1 MMANG
6 VGIGD
11 IGDVITAISDMSIE
25 DLEEWVKD
33 IEVDITTK
41 NGEIQEREHRITEM
55 EMEINRLQSLK
66 LQVET
71 AKKGN
76 EKARDERDILMSR
89 KEILDQI
96 ISYKYELEEAGRL
109 ADIINE

>member
-1 MMANG
+1 MADG

-11 IGDVITAISDMSIE
+11 IGDVIAVISDMSIE

-55 EMEINRLQSLK
+55 AMEINRLQNLK
-66 LQVET
+66 LQLEN

-76 EKARDERDILMSR
+76 EKARDERDRLIAR
-89 KEILDQI
+89 KEIIDQI
-96 ISYKYELEEAGRL
+96 VSYKYEIEEAGRL
-109 ADIINE
+109 ADTMEDE

>member
-1 MMANG
+1 MAKG

-11 IGDVITAISDMSIE
+11 ISDVITVIGDMSIE
-25 DLEEWVKD
+25 DMEDWVN
-33 IEVDITTK
+33 DITADITIK

-55 EMEINRLQSLK
+55 EMEIARLQNLK
-66 LQVET
+66 LQIEN

-76 EKARDERDILMSR
+76 EKAREERNRLKAR

-96 ISYKYELEEAGRL
+96 VSYKYELEEAGRL
-109 ADIINE
+109 SDTIDE